1 MAATFNGSVWQL
13 IRQSDSLSKSI
24 YFILL
29 VMSIIC
35 WTILFYK
42 LLLLR
47 HKQNQI
53 RKASFLIKNTH
64 NIDEVLHL
72 SSKLAD
78 GLPGYFFV
86 KSLNAF
92 KSVLGVRHQ
101 NSQEKSLLSDRGWD
115 FLQDKIDSIIS
126 SIIIKEESYLPFLA
140 ISAAVAPLLGLLG
153 TVWGLIHSFMDIS
166 QKQAADI
173 ATVAPGLAE
182 ALLTTLAGLMVAIPA
197 TVMYYF
203 LKGKVLKL
211 EEDLYNMSDSFMNIV
226 HQTEEKCAE
235 ENK

>member
-1 MAATFNGSVWQL
+1 M
-13 IRQSDSLSKSI
+13 
-24 YFILL
+24 
-29 VMSIIC
+29 
-35 WTILFYK
+35 
-42 LLLLR
+42 
-47 HKQNQI
+47 
-53 RKASFLIKNTH
+53 
-64 NIDEVLHL
+64 
-72 SSKLAD
+72 
-78 GLPGYFFV
+78 
-86 KSLNAF
+86 
-92 KSVLGVRHQ
+92 
-101 NSQEKSLLSDRGWD
+101 LSDRGWD